1 MMKLEDL
8 KRYCISLSE
17 RLDSKVDDQLSE
29 KGNVIQE
36 ISRFCSSIKLAKS
49 VAQLEEDF
57 PDQMDRIQQ
66 HFLPDVSSH

>member
-8 KRYCISLSE
+8 KRYRISLSE

-29 KGNVIQE
+29 KENVIQE

-49 VAQLEEDF
+49 EAQLEEVF

-66 HFLPDVSSH
+66 HFLTDFSLH